1 VLALSWRSLLA
12 GLVMGAALLPL
23 QNVHGPIT
31 ILVILGGALVYG
43 LALLLLGAL
52 DPDEV
57 RMLRRAVGL

>member
-1 VLALSWRSLLA
+1 
-12 GLVMGAALLPL
+12 M
-23 QNVHGPIT
+23 T
-31 ILVILGGALVYG
+31 ILVILAGALVYG